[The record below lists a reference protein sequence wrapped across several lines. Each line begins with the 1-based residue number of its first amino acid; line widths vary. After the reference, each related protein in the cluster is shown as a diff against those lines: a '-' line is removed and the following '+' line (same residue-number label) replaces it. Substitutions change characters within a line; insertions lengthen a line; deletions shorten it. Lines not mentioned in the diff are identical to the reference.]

1 MTVIVS
7 LGVLGRSGQLARA
20 LWRNPRLDAE
30 CFGRPEVDVA
40 DLESVRRALQMH
52 AGAIVANAAAYTAVD
67 RAEAEPEAAD
77 RVNRL
82 GAGNAARV
90 AAEAESPIVHFSTD
104 YVFDGGKP
112 GAYRE
117 QDAVAPLSVYGTT
130 KEAGERAVREAN
142 PRHVIIRTAWLYSHE
157 GDNFVA
163 SMLRL
168 GRERAELRI
177 VADQI
182 GSPTYV
188 EDLAAAA
195 ATVAHHLA
203 SGGRDRRY
211 GTFHYCGG
219 GVVSRFEF
227 AEAIFAEATR
237 HGYRPPVLKPVATAE
252 YPTPARRP
260 ANSALDCTRIAEAYG
275 IRQRPWRD
283 SLAEC
288 VARMLAQG
296 RGGRSS

>member
-1 MTVIVS
+1 VTVVVS
-7 LGVLGRSGQLARA
+7 LSVLGRSGQLARA
-20 LWRNPRLDAE
+20 LWRNEGLDAE
-30 CFGRPEVDVA
+30 CLGRPEVDVA
-40 DLESVRRALQMH
+40 DLASVRRALEMR

-90 AAEAESPIVHFSTD
+90 AAEAESPIIHFSTD
-104 YVFDGGKP
+104 YVFDGAKP

-117 QDAVAPLSVYGTT
+117 QDPVAPLSVYGAT
-130 KEAGERAVREAN
+130 KEAGERAVRENN
-142 PRHVIIRTAWLYSHE
+142 PRHAIIRTAWLYSHE
-157 GDNFVA
+157 RDNFVA

-177 VADQI
+177 VADQF

-188 EDLAAAA
+188 EDLADA
-195 ATVAHHLA
+195 VAIIGYDLLIT
-203 SGGRDRRY
+203 GDRHRY

-227 AEAIFAEATR
+227 AEAIFAEAAR

-288 VARMLAQG
+288 VARMLSQG